1 MVTPRPAI
9 ADPQAVPNF
18 LRVSVRVFEV
28 VLPVVRA
35 QRALFLS

>member
-1 MVTPRPAI
+1 MVTPAI

-18 LRVSVRVFEV
+18 LLSVRVFEV